1 MFVSSVPWL
10 HHTCLGIRTVPG
22 FLQPYTRGCDAPA
35 CLSPVKLACVWR
47 VLPVLAQADIQGHY
61 QGFFL
66 VNAGAPSATR
76 LDEDCKGEPTAH
88 SLVRLYERR
97 LKASEKIWF
106 SPLYA
111 SILNGLRTVGTTSFW
126 AGNTSV
132 GTSLSAEEVAS
143 FEYIVG
149 IVIANYGRRK
159 INNTIGLCKAL

>member
-1 MFVSSVPWL
+1 ML

-88 SLVRLYERR
+88 SLVRPYECR

-106 SPLYA
+106 SPLY
-111 SILNGLRTVGTTSFW
+111 GVHKTRPRCTGMTSFW

-132 GTSLSAEEVAS
+132 GTSLLAEKVS
-143 FEYIVG
+143 CSEYIIGV
-149 IVIANYGRRK
+149 VITNNGRRE